1 MMDMFIKSIQLDD
14 ANRIVVHIQEFIAE
28 QFLNDESKKMLK
40 EMAQKALGEDFLK
53 LEVAKT
59 SFRVTVAEG
68 TEIASK
74 EKVEAEIVKAI
85 EMAMSF
91 MSQMNGSETDS
102 PQ

>member
-1 MMDMFIKSIQLDD
+1 MMSMFIKSIQLDA
-14 ANRIVVHIQEFIAE
+14 ANRIVVQLQDMMAE
-28 QFLNDESKKMLK
+28 YLLKDESKQMLK
-40 EMAQKALGEDFLK
+40 EMAVKTLGSDFIK

-74 EKVEAEIVKAI
+74 EKVETEIIKAI

-91 MSQMNGSETDS
+91 MSQMNNKEE
-102 PQ
+102 

>member
-1 MMDMFIKSIQLDD
+1 MMEMFIKSIQLDD
-14 ANRIVVHIQEFIAE
+14 ANRIVVHVQEFIAE

-40 EMAQKALGEDFLK
+40 EMAQKALGQDFVK

-59 SFRVTVAEG
+59 SFRVTVTEG
-68 TEIASK
+68 TEQASK
-74 EKVEAEIVKAI
+74 DKIEVEIGKAI

-91 MSQMNGSETDS
+91 MSQMNGSQTET